1 MLGEQEGAWIIKTF
15 IDCVEESQL
24 YHEGN
29 RELWKVPGRRGA
41 WSNTCYGS
49 VTLAVVKRTVG
60 GRESRGCVSHPGE
73 K

>member
-1 MLGEQEGAWIIKTF
+1 MLGGQEGAWIIKTF

-49 VTLAVVKRTVG
+49 RQESSNSLFHFLKKKKRK
-60 GRESRGCVSHPGE
+60 E
-73 K
+73 